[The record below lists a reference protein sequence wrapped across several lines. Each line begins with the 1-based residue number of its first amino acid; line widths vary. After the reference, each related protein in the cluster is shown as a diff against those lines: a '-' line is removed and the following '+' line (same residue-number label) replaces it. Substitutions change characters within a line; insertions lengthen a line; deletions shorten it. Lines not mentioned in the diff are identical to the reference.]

1 VVAGTPPTVSV
12 TPGAGPP
19 VTAKLTVGVDTA
31 SPPNT
36 IITVDSGVGRLTFSA
51 PNGTTLSAALAG
63 LNGQTVTSS
72 SGPSTMGDQ
81 YAQGIAALGTES
93 AAAKSQSANQVVL
106 INQLQTQRQ
115 QTSGVSLDEETIN
128 LMMYQK
134 AYQSAARVITVMDSM
149 LDTLIN
155 NTGRVGR

>member
-1 VVAGTPPTVSV
+1 MAFNATATAATSWVSV
-12 TPGAGPP
+12 T
-19 VTAKLTVGVDTA
+19 T
-31 SPPNT
+31 N
-36 IITVDSGVGRLTFSA
+36 
-51 PNGTTLSAALAG
+51 
-63 LNGQTVTSS
+63 

-106 INQLQTQRQ
+106 ITQLQTQRQ